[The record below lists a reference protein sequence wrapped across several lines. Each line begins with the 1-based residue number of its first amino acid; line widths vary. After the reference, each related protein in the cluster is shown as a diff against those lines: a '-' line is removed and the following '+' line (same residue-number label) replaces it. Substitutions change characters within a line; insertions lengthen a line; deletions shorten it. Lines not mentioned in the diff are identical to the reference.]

1 MQAEVNDMNVEIS
14 GLNLLIPEKFISY
27 KEELEVSIKNLG
39 IISPIVVANGIVCD
53 GHRRVAACL
62 KLGIND
68 IPVIEIK
75 GDPVELLFELN
86 DREFDI
92 NTVAVLTKNLSDKQ
106 IAKACKKAGFSD
118 SPQMVFAVKYQL
130 LENDADAFN
139 YQMPANIWRELGHL
153 GDSISKYA
161 SDLLKMSGTVGEKRN
176 IAAFLRQAQR
186 RGELPESIKAENAA
200 EILPLLQKTA
210 QPRRTEAYE
219 KYEKAVA
226 AIEFPNGVSLKI
238 DPTFAQPGVV
248 VTVPVMANDLE
259 KLDRTKQSLV
269 ELFKA
274 VPEL

>member
-1 MQAEVNDMNVEIS
+1 MNLEIS
-14 GLNLLIPEKFISY
+14 SLKLLIPEKFICY
-27 KEELEVSIKNLG
+27 KKELEESIKSFGL
-39 IISPIVVANGIVCD
+39 ISPVVVLNNTVCD
-53 GHRRVAACL
+53 GHKRVMICK
-62 KLGIND
+62 KLGISTV
-68 IPVIEIK
+68 PVVEAS

-92 NTVAVLTKNLSDKQ
+92 NTVALLSKNLSDNQ
-106 IAKACKKAGFSD
+106 IAKVCKKAGFSD
-118 SPQMVFAVKYQL
+118 SPQMVFAIKYLSEL
-130 LENDADAFN
+130 LEKDSEIFN

-153 GDSISKYA
+153 GEAMGKYA
-161 SDLLKMSGTVGEKRN
+161 SDLLKLPGTVGEKRN

-248 VTVPVMANDLE
+248 VTVPVMSNDLE

>member
-1 MQAEVNDMNVEIS
+1 MNVEIS
-14 GLNLLIPEKFISY
+14 GLNLLISEKFISY

-118 SPQMVFAVKYQL
+118 SPQMVFAVKYLAEL
-130 LENDADAFN
+130 LEKDSDAFN

-153 GDSISKYA
+153 GDSIGKYS